1 MVVVWHLP
9 ETKIIKANNY
19 TSYYCVTKTDK
30 APHVV
35 VWVKVKQIWVL
46 YLTYS
51 TWDFSSFLLIS
62 REGLKCYV
70 TCSKIQVSLIVQY
83 VAFLHL
89 WFHWLYTCKMV
100 QFLPRV
106 LFFFFFPLWK
116 GEPPTDSKEAHT
128 PFVYPP
134 SILFPKH
141 RYRNSIMYFQ

>member
-19 TSYYCVTKTDK
+19 TSYYCITKTDK

-100 QFLPRV
+100 QFLPQEY
-106 LFFFFFPLWK
+106 FFFFLFSSLKRWASNWQQ
-116 GEPPTDSKEAHT
+116 GSTHTICLSSLNSVSKAQ
-128 PFVYPP
+128 V
-134 SILFPKH
+134 
-141 RYRNSIMYFQ
+141 